1 MTTADDRSELLKR
14 IPQVNELIESL
25 GQDVGPDIPRP
36 VLLSA
41 ARSVLEATREM
52 LMSASPE
59 SVTGADLEIKTIKE
73 RVLEVA
79 GRIMKPSFR
88 KVINATGVVLH
99 TNLGRAPLSPTA
111 IEAVREISNGYSNLE
126 HRVETGERGSRQEHL
141 ETLLCR
147 LCGAE
152 AATVV
157 NNNAAAVLLVLSA
170 LAREREV
177 IVSRGQLVEIG
188 DSFRLPDIMRQSGAV
203 LVEVGSTNRTC
214 LADYRTAIGP
224 ETAFIMRIHQS
235 NFRIIGYTEDVPL
248 VELVDLGKQYSIPV
262 VEDLG
267 SGSLVDFDS
276 KGLSGEH
283 AVGESIKEGADL
295 VTFSGDKLLGGP
307 QAGIIVGSQ
316 KYIESLRKHPLAR
329 ALRVDKMTVGA
340 LEATLLEYLD
350 PEGVWKKVPAL
361 RMLTEPAESVKRR
374 AARLKRILDRSDPA
388 DLGYLVTADVS
399 RAGGGSLPTAEIPT
413 YCLSLSHSRL
423 STATLEEM
431 LRKANPPVLG
441 RLKEDKLLLDMR
453 TVADAEISVLADILL
468 AIA

>member
-59 SVTGADLEIKTIKE
+59 SVTGADLEIESIKE
-73 RVLEVA
+73 RVLEAA

-111 IEAVREISNGYSNLE
+111 IEAVREVSNGYSNLE

-141 ETLLCR
+141 ETLLCK

-170 LAREREV
+170 FAKGREV

-188 DSFRLPDIMRQSGAV
+188 DSFRLPDIMQESCAV

-248 VELVDLGKQYSIPV
+248 AELVDLGKQYSI
-262 VEDLG
+262 
-267 SGSLVDFDS
+267 
-276 KGLSGEH
+276 
-283 AVGESIKEGADL
+283 
-295 VTFSGDKLLGGP
+295 
-307 QAGIIVGSQ
+307 
-316 KYIESLRKHPLAR
+316 
-329 ALRVDKMTVGA
+329 
-340 LEATLLEYLD
+340 
-350 PEGVWKKVPAL
+350 
-361 RMLTEPAESVKRR
+361 
-374 AARLKRILDRSDPA
+374 
-388 DLGYLVTADVS
+388 
-399 RAGGGSLPTAEIPT
+399 
-413 YCLSLSHSRL
+413 
-423 STATLEEM
+423 
-431 LRKANPPVLG
+431 
-441 RLKEDKLLLDMR
+441 
-453 TVADAEISVLADILL
+453 
-468 AIA
+468 